1 MAKTKTIYDKLLPGV
16 KSALQGSARKYD
28 SANRL
33 KYTLMSKTMWYELTI
48 DDMRELLSYGEINS
62 WELNS
67 YSFMYGDNIIKK

>member
-16 KSALQGSARKYD
+16 KSALQGSAREYD
-28 SANRL
+28 SAKRL

-48 DDMRELLSYGEINS
+48 DDMRELLSYGNINS

>member
-1 MAKTKTIYDKLLPGV
+1 MAKTKTIYDKLQPEV
-16 KSALQGSARKYD
+16 KTALQGSARKYD
-28 SANRL
+28 SAKRL

-48 DDMRELLSYGEINS
+48 DDMRELISYGELNS